1 MQAAKDA
8 AGEEGE
14 DAEEEEID
22 PDDVRYACL
31 NRRVIFCF
39 FSIHMSCIFQQTDNP

>member
-31 NRRVIFCF
+31 NCGICHSF
-39 FSIHMSCIFQQTDNP
+39 HQTDNP